1 MQSKHTLRCSKEHQ
15 KSTQK
20 GAKTKVYKQY
30 PPTSRTKS
38 ITGRPYASK
47 GSKMVPKGSPKGT
60 PNDVKNRQKID
71 LLRNISQRV
80 AKGRLW
86 AVSGYPL
93 GAKNDVFD
101 EISSAI
107 SNKNQMIHGR
117 HRDIA

>member
-1 MQSKHTLRCSKEHQ
+1 MNMQSVHACAVQTHSSVFQRTPKIDPERSQ
-15 KSTQK
+15 NR
-20 GAKTKVYKQY
+20 VYKQY
-30 PPTSRTKS
+30 PPTSHTKS
-38 ITGRPYASK
+38 ITGGPYASK

-60 PNDVKNRQKID
+60 PNEVKNHQKID

-101 EISSAI
+101 KIS
-107 SNKNQMIHGR
+107 
-117 HRDIA
+117 